1 MQQSRTAESQYK
13 RLFLIVLLAVVLS
26 FCVVVGSVVAW
37 LQETQTGGTGDDMI
51 TIGVIDFEIYNG
63 STQMTTRKN
72 EISGLISFTTNEF
85 VIPANAS
92 SEIRNSLN
100 LTIRNTGTIDALVRA
115 TLEIYYKDESG
126 NKHNLYIVTT
136 TPSNNQISL
145 DNTGWVNDLKDNAAV
160 GYTYYNAKVK
170 PYVQKSLKVIVNAD
184 GTTTESLESVE
195 KSENAIKVF
204 SGIRVPS
211 DKKSV
216 NYYATLTVDGIA
228 YAGNIYQEVA
238 DKAANKGY
246 DIPAE
251 GQYGTSYVFPFGV
264 PEGLPSGW
272 TAWESPTI

>member
-63 STQMTTRKN
+63 STKMTTRKN
-72 EISGLISFTTNEF
+72 EISGLTSFTTNEF

-170 PYVQKSLKVIVNAD
+170 PYVQKSLKVTVNAD

-238 DKAANKGY
+238 DKTANKEY
-246 DIPAE
+246 DIPTE

-272 TAWESPTI
+272 TAWKSPT